1 MRRKV
6 IFLIL
11 YFSIMSFVYSNYKMK
26 DNTIFFNDFAVYRK
40 SHFGVMV
47 PADIKS
53 FKIIND
59 RYAKDRYTVYFM
71 GEEIRDSDLETFE
84 VVGCGIS
91 KDKNSVYK
99 YWTKLDDLD
108 ITTVKVFNEKNIDYL
123 NTYLKDKNGI
133 YYSGSEA
140 MMTFLRKLDTVDEKT
155 FQELGKGYAKDRN
168 RIYYKGKEIKNAN
181 MKTFRIMKEDENG
194 NRYYSEDKNNIYYEG
209 RKIENADMKTFEI
222 LNPSWYSKDR
232 NRVYYDGKVIKDID
246 VNSMEIIDREYIK
259 DKNNVYHYDKRLEER
274 DAKTFEKIR
283 ACLKTKNKQYF

>member
-1 MRRKV
+1 
-6 IFLIL
+6 
-11 YFSIMSFVYSNYKMK
+11 
-26 DNTIFFNDFAVYRK
+26 
-40 SHFGVMV
+40 MV

-84 VVGCGIS
+84 VVGRGIS
-91 KDKNSVYK
+91 KDKNSIYK
-99 YWTKLDDLD
+99 YWTKLNDLD
-108 ITTVKVFNEKNIDYL
+108 IPLDIPTVKVFNEKNIDYL

-155 FQELGKGYAKDRN
+155 FQELGKGYAKDKS
-168 RIYYKGKEIKNAN
+168 RIYYRGKEIKNAD

-222 LNPSWYSKDR
+222 LNPS
-232 NRVYYDGKVIKDID
+232 
-246 VNSMEIIDREYIK
+246 
-259 DKNNVYHYDKRLEER
+259 
-274 DAKTFEKIR
+274 
-283 ACLKTKNKQYF
+283 

>member
-1 MRRKV
+1 MRRKFT
-6 IFLIL
+6 FLIL

-84 VVGCGIS
+84 VVGRGIS

-99 YWTKLDDLD
+99 YWTKLNDLD
-108 ITTVKVFNEKNIDYL
+108 IPTVKVFNEKNIDYL

-140 MMTFLRKLDTVDEKT
+140 MMTFLRKLDIVDEKT
-155 FQELGKGYAKDRN
+155 FQELEKGYAKDKD
-168 RIYYKGKEIKNAN
+168 RIYYKGKEIKNAD

-209 RKIENADMKTFEI
+209 RKIENADVETFEI
-222 LNPSWYSKDR
+222 IKS
-232 NRVYYDGKVIKDID
+232 YYA
-246 VNSMEIIDREYIK
+246 K
-259 DKNNVYHYDKRLEER
+259 DKNNVYCRIEIIEGADS
-274 DAKTFEKIR
+274 DTFEIVDIDKGLTRDKNNKYSYCKKID
-283 ACLKTKNKQYF
+283 NE